1 MIVTHNKNKLIE
13 THTSGEVPNFVIVR
27 QKKCKAPLID
37 EIAMYDCEIDM
48 IDKVTIVTG
57 QDYGKKIIVS
67 KGNNKVTLTRMNILS
82 RMNENTAKKLYVLY
96 FRDDT
101 GILHVKSFDLP
112 GYYFEPTAYVTSL
125 KEFVSAIGECNFYWL
140 ARGKR
145 AFSLYDS
152 KYAKTYSMNFEAIN
166 KVCPSDTINILYKVE
181 TVKTKFDNM
190 DILKENMKSFIKEVK
205 KKYNISY
212 SEWNCKVYIKSYSY
226 YSGEYAIEEKYDLNS
241 EAF

>member
-27 QKKCKAPLID
+27 QEKCKAPLID

-140 ARGKR
+140 VRGKR

-166 KVCPSDTINILYKVE
+166 KVCPSDAINILCKVE

-205 KKYNISY
+205 KKYNINY

-226 YSGEYAIEEKYDLNS
+226 YSGEYTIEEKYDLNS